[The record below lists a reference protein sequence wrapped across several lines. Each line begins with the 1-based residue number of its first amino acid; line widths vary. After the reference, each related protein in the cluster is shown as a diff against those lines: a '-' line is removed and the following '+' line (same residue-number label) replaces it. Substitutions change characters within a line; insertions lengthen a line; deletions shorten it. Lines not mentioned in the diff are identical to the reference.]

1 MINIKSF
8 SRLGIAVF
16 VVLTALS
23 ASSFAAPDKVTLRLD
38 WTITGYHLPY
48 YWAVKK
54 NYYRDE
60 GLDVEIAPGAGSQ
73 QTINLVAGG
82 HDNFGIADY
91 SLLAVSVAR
100 GMKVKAIYGVIQDDA
115 WSIYSHA
122 GKEIAKP
129 SDLSGTSVVCVVDHK
144 PLLDLLLKIN
154 KIDPSTVQIR
164 TVNPATRNTVF
175 VQGAADGLLAI
186 SIGFQTT
193 LGKDT
198 KRMSMGAFGV
208 NMLGQGLI
216 VNEDFM
222 KANPDVVRRFV
233 KATSRAFNDLI
244 DKRNYEEGV
253 RIALAA
259 SGSSDM
265 QADLARLG
273 WIDTVARLHSKSTR
287 DMPIGWTNESDWID
301 TENVLRETGR
311 LGEFIPP
318 ARLFSN
324 EFISKK

>member
-1 MINIKSF
+1 MTNIKSL
-8 SRLGIAVF
+8 SRFGIAVCAF
-16 VVLTALS
+16 LAIQSAPAL
-23 ASSFAAPDKVTLRLD
+23 AAPDKVTLRLD
-38 WTITGYHLPY
+38 WTLTGYHLPY
-48 YWAVKK
+48 YWAAKK

-73 QTINLVAGG
+73 QTINLVGGG
-82 HDNFGIADY
+82 HDNIGIADY
-91 SLLAVSVAR
+91 SLLAVSVAK

-115 WSIYSHA
+115 WSIYSHP
-122 GKEIAKP
+122 GKAIAKP
-129 SDLSGTSVVCVVDHK
+129 ADLSGTSVVCVVDHK

-154 KIDPSTVQIR
+154 KVDPSTVQIR

-175 VQGAADGLLAI
+175 VQGAVDGLLAI
-186 SIGFQTT
+186 SIGFGPT

-198 KRMSMGAFGV
+198 KRMSMGTFGV

-233 KATSRAFNDLI
+233 KATSRAFNELLDEQ
-244 DKRNYEEGV
+244 KYEEGV

-259 SGSSDM
+259 TGSSDT
-265 QADLARLG
+265 QAELARTG

-287 DMPIGWTNESDWID
+287 NMPIGWTSESDWND
-301 TENVLRETGR
+301 TQKVLRETGR
-311 LGEFIPP
+311 LSEVIPS
-318 ARLFSN
+318 ARLFTN